1 MKTALI
7 QLDIQRRDASANI
20 AAAQA
25 AVLRHPDAEL
35 YILPEMWATG
45 FDMQPTEQTFAAAE
59 EGRLWMEATSR
70 QRGCTILGSLPVRSH
85 GQAFNRCF
93 VYSHGQCLTTYDKRH
108 LFSYGGEDQ
117 HYQPGSDSAT
127 CLVGDLRFRPLV
139 CYDLRFPVFARCHD
153 DYDVLIYVANWPQSR
168 IQAWSALLCARAIE
182 NQCYVIGVNRTGVD
196 GRLTYN
202 GQSAVYAPDGQ
213 ELLRLDG
220 QAESATIDLSLDTV
234 REVRRRFPF
243 LRDAD
248 AFTLC

>member
-59 EGRLWMEATSR
+59 EGRLWMEETSR
-70 QRGCTILGSLPVRSH
+70 QRGCTILGSLPVRSY

-93 VYSHGQCLTTYDKRH
+93 VFHRGQCLTTYDKRH

-117 HYQPGSDSAT
+117 HYQPGSDSTT
-127 CLVGDLRFRPLV
+127 CLVGDLRLRPLV
-139 CYDLRFPVFARCHD
+139 CYDLRFPVFARCQD

>member
-1 MKTALI
+1 MKTTLI
-7 QLDIQRRDASANI
+7 QLDIQRRDAAANI
-20 AAAQA
+20 AAAEA
-25 AVLRHPDAEL
+25 AVLRHPDALL

-70 QRGCTILGSLPVRSH
+70 QRDCTILGSLPVRSN

-117 HYQPGSDSAT
+117 HYQPGCDSAT
-127 CLVGDLRFRPLV
+127 CLVGNLRLRPLV

-182 NQCYVIGVNRTGVD
+182 NQCYTIGVNRTGVD
-196 GRLTYN
+196 GRLSYN

-213 ELLRLDG
+213 ELLRLDS

-248 AFTLC
+248 AFTLR